1 GAALGD
7 DRVAQRAA
15 HVLPQAARLG
25 CGEGLDLQRGPAE
38 DEVRPGDRAAAL
50 IDLHPQLHA
59 VDRGDLQPAEIDAVL
74 LRRLG
79 DVVRAVLEVVAA
91 RGRRGPVLLRC
102 GLLARLHPGVSVRPV
117 GGARPVGSVRPVGLP
132 ATALLGAVAPARRL
146 GVAGLLAPAA
156 LPAGE
161 LPPVHPSVVSSAAVG
176 ARPAPNP
183 PLEPKPAPAR
193 TVSSRSSASSSRGA
207 RNGTTTSWA
216 TRSPTC
222 RAKDSE
228 RSVLCSATLTGPR

>member
-1 GAALGD
+1 
-7 DRVAQRAA
+7 
-15 HVLPQAARLG
+15 
-25 CGEGLDLQRGPAE
+25 
-38 DEVRPGDRAAAL
+38 
-50 IDLHPQLHA
+50 
-59 VDRGDLQPAEIDAVL
+59 DRGDLQAAEIDAVL

-91 RGRRGPVLLRC
+91 RGRRGPVVLRC
-102 GLLARLHPGVSVRPV
+102 GLLARLRPGVSVRPV
-117 GGARPVGSVRPVGLP
+117 DSVRPVGLP
-132 ATALLGAVAPARRL
+132 AIELLGAVALARRL
-146 GVAGLLAPAA
+146 TADGLLGLAR
-156 LPAGE
+156 LPAVD
-161 LPPVHPSVVSSAAVG
+161 PSPARPSVDSSAAVEG
-176 ARPAPNP
+176 RPAPTP

-193 TVSSRSSASSSRGA
+193 TVSSRSSTSSSRGA